1 VKFELLSDY
10 VDILPKFTNIEDLY
24 LFVREFEEV
33 CLLIHM
39 PRVSNDVMR
48 MRFILFALKR

>member
-1 VKFELLSDY
+1 MKFELLSDY

-33 CLLIHM
+33 CLLIPM